1 MALPYVTRYAR
12 TNQCNLA
19 VLKRYILHKINN
31 MILINRNKIII
42 ICTIFIL
49 ALIIVYIVKTIP
61 QKAIQT
67 STKASKYEILVDV
80 EESKLYLLEDSIL
93 SKTYKCSGRKMV
105 NSITDR
111 NMENSRKRHMG

>member
-1 MALPYVTRYAR
+1 MPYVTRYDR
-12 TNQCNLA
+12 KNQCNLS
-19 VLKRYILHKINN
+19 VQKRYILHKINN
-31 MILINRNKIII
+31 MIVIKRNKIII
-42 ICTIFIL
+42 ICTILIL
-49 ALIIVYIVKTIP
+49 TLIIVYIVKTIP

-105 NSITDR
+105 NSVTDR